1 MKTFFNILQKCAHS
15 NTIMYPDEPVR
26 FTKNL
31 LNQPTAKSNT
41 KYNFIKA
48 CYVYNIVCKIH
59 KEYSNIQE
67 VSNKKSKPFYKS
79 AIAKI
84 KVFSEMVNSQN
95 SFMYLNMYK
104 NELLDIF
111 SKAQKTYY
119 AFTRL
124 AHLFRL
130 KKYKTVVTEDLSMN
144 PLNINHKNTFVL
156 IQNQSKYL
164 FSLNDIVKIIE
175 TSVTHAPD
183 FFPEPK
189 SAKNPFN
196 NQPLNLAD
204 LYNIYFKMKAS
215 ERIMSTIVHLFFLSN
230 FNKTLF
236 TLNNEPFLRE
246 ITIQKYIYNTPS
258 NTLYKSVI
266 TMLKANHYT
275 RKFTIDEEFPKDLL
289 LNIFKPF
296 LYYYYI
302 INYDIQGTQRISS
315 YKNILYLKLKKFYEY
330 NKSFG
335 RKFMHPKPRPSNGNG
350 NSISFKIKQRDWVPF
365 SFSTKHISFHNI
377 ILNETDTNNIYFM
390 FYITQG
396 DSNAY
401 NEEDSEEEDSEE
413 EDSVYYEE
421 EEDDSVEDD
430 SVS

>member
-15 NTIMYPDEPVR
+15 TTVMYPDEPIR
-26 FTKNL
+26 FDKFQ
-31 LNQPTAKSNT
+31 LNQTHSKPNP
-41 KYNFIKA
+41 KYDFIKA

-59 KEYSNIQE
+59 KEYSNIQG
-67 VSNKKSKPFYKS
+67 VYNKNKSKNIIYNS

-84 KVFSEMVNSQN
+84 KVFSDMINSEN
-95 SFMYLNMYK
+95 SYMYLNMYK
-104 NELLDIF
+104 TELINIF
-111 SKAQKTYY
+111 SKAQRTYY

-124 AHLFRL
+124 ANLFRL

-144 PLNINHKNTFVL
+144 PLNINDKNTFVL

-196 NQPLNLAD
+196 NEPLSLAN
-204 LYNIYFKMKAS
+204 LYNIYFKMKS
-215 ERIMSTIVHLFFLSN
+215 SQRIMSTIVHLFFLSN
-230 FNKTLF
+230 FNKTVF
-236 TLNNEPFLRE
+236 TLNNEAFLRE

-266 TMLKANHYT
+266 TMLKANYYT
-275 RKFTIDEEFPKDLL
+275 RKFVIHVEFPKDLL
-289 LNIFKPF
+289 VDIFKPF

-302 INYDIQGTQRISS
+302 INYDIQGTQRITS
-315 YKNILYLKLKKFYEY
+315 YKNMLYLKLKIFYEY
-330 NKSFG
+330 NKIFG
-335 RKFMHPKPRPSNGNG
+335 RKIIHPKPRASNIDGNT
-350 NSISFKIKQRDWVPF
+350 ISFKIRQRDWCPF
-365 SFSTKHISFHNI
+365 SFNTKHISFHNI
-377 ILNETDTNNIYFM
+377 MLNETNIVDDDD
-390 FYITQG
+390 
-396 DSNAY
+396 DSIVDDD
-401 NEEDSEEEDSEE
+401 DSIVDDVASI
-413 EDSVYYEE
+413 V
-421 EEDDSVEDD
+421 EDDDSIVEDDD